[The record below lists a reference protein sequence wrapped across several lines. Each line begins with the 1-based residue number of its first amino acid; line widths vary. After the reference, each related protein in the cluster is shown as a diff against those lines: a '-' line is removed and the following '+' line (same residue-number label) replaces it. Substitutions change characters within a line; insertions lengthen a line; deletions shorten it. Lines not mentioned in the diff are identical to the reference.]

1 MNIQVLNTPLVSIII
16 PTYNRAHLIRE
27 TLDSILEQTYTNWEC
42 IVVDD
47 GSTDT
52 TKAVLKSYTDRDA
65 RFQYHKRPIE
75 RKKGANSCRNYGL
88 SSSKGDYIQFLDSD
102 DYLMNNKIAVQL
114 KEIIN
119 FSDRIAICPFCVF
132 KDNLE
137 HLLLKNDLAYYKD
150 FNTPFDLFDCLGAN
164 DLYIPIHS
172 FLVSKSIILR
182 SGEWNENLKIN
193 QDGEY
198 FSRVLINTKYIKFC
212 KNTLVYYRRNE
223 GDSVSVYKDSNLKDL
238 IESWKL
244 IEKQLKPH
252 YKSKKI
258 QYVKSA
264 KNRILSFILEEHY
277 WFVLKNFCFFKE
289 SILNKIKNK
298 ISQK

>member
-1 MNIQVLNTPLVSIII
+1 M
-16 PTYNRAHLIRE
+16 
-27 TLDSILEQTYTNWEC
+27 
-42 IVVDD
+42 
-47 GSTDT
+47 
-52 TKAVLKSYTDRDA
+52 
-65 RFQYHKRPIE
+65 
-75 RKKGANSCRNYGL
+75 
-88 SSSKGDYIQFLDSD
+88 
-102 DYLMNNKIAVQL
+102 IAVFDNFIVDQSL
-114 KEIIN
+114 LDEIKN
-119 FSDRIAICPFCVF
+119 DDTFFSDPGIYKYWKGWWTKEPNNTKQKLANYIFNENLPLRIDLPLDGFEYWTGLQEATGNHEEGVVF